1 MTDPTPAVHAVIRAA
16 LASGPRCGRTRVVA
30 VDGPSGSGKSVTA
43 DLVAAQIASLTG
55 VLPQIVHLDD
65 LFPGWDGLPEAVGL
79 LDLWILQPLAAGAD
93 GQYRRYD
100 WDAGEYAE
108 TVAVPATDWLVVEGV
123 TAGAHPKHLAALL
136 WVEADRDVRMTRGL
150 ERDGEAYRPHW
161 ERWATQE
168 AEHFETDRTR
178 ERADA
183 ILRT

>member
-1 MTDPTPAVHAVIRAA
+1 MRFAA
-16 LASGPRCGRTRVVA
+16 VVA
-30 VDGPSGSGKSVTA
+30 ELAAPPRPVVLVDGRSGAGKSTLA
-43 DLVAAQIASLTG
+43 ARLVAAWPGPVTLVS
-55 VLPQIVHLDD
+55 LDD

-79 LDLWILQPLAAGAD
+79 LDLWILQPLAVGAD

-161 ERWATQE
+161 ERWAIQE